1 VAALLAAGPVS
12 RGIRLYL
19 KQTHR
24 ESTHNLPVV
33 DACTDFSL
41 VFLMQTS
48 GLSSFSTAVDS
59 PRGHYPEYLLRF
71 QLGKPIPRRMGGC
84 ESERGRPRY
93 QLCRVHNEAHTSDA
107 LLARYFR
114 QGVFNSLFT

>member
-1 VAALLAAGPVS
+1 
-12 RGIRLYL
+12 
-19 KQTHR
+19 
-24 ESTHNLPVV
+24 
-33 DACTDFSL
+33 
-41 VFLMQTS
+41 MQTS

-93 QLCRVHNEAHTSDA
+93 QLCRVYKYT
-107 LLARYFR
+107 LARHFQLTISGKEFYFLHLMCS
-114 QGVFNSLFT
+114 NKSYHMIY